1 MNLPSSGTAAH
12 PLTIRIFVP
21 GMLRSRL
28 NGTGSRA
35 HWSSLSHDAYLTKE
49 RTTVAWMLAGRPTWS
64 GHAQVTFT
72 AYVGQLWDD
81 DDLPAALKVH
91 RDVGV
96 GLVLGWEAQ
105 GVGKDGRPYRRAKDG
120 PKSGNKFIYQQ
131 EVRPANAR
139 GVLIE
144 ISPLTRE
151 GVHHETQ
158 ADHEG
163 AAAHQRSKS
172 GQGAHG
178 PQPEGGPPAHG
189 RRPGG

>member
-72 AYVGQLWDD
+72 AYVGQLWDSD
-81 DDLPAALKVH
+81 NLPAALKVQ
-91 RDVGV
+91 RDVMV
-96 GLVLGWEAQ
+96 RLVLGT
-105 GVGKDGRPYRRAKDG
+105 DDG
-120 PKSGNKFIYQQ
+120 PKSGHRFMYQQ

-144 ISPLTRE
+144 IRPLTRE